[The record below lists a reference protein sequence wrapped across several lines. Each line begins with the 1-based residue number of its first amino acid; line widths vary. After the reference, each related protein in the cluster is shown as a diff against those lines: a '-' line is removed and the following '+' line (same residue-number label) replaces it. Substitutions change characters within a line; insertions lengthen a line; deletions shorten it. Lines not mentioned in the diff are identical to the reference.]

1 MGMPPRDT
9 LLKWK
14 DSLQR
19 ENNAG
24 QECVIQGP
32 FGAYS
37 TESIDTLLRLH
48 KANAIKTEVTK
59 ELAWFKSSTPTP
71 GMVAEHPSPTSIA
84 KFKTLIHSTQYDQ
97 YIPGFGM
104 DPDELSRIC
113 CNRWLSC
120 DHILWV
126 VQKLNSM
133 QSSTMCCYL
142 NYAGNVKRFVTR
154 RLPVGTPKPSSLL
167 FILNVG
173 KSSNGSVYMGDNVQ
187 QGNHWSICYL
197 DKSKKTVTYAD
208 SLAYNVPANLR
219 QKVLEFHREIY
230 GEEMGGFTY
239 TKCHDHT
246 ASTGGKCGVKCAR
259 SYPLQTCGSVCGLVA
274 VTSAALACL
283 ENATFQN
290 LINIEECP
298 QETSQLSNFFF
309 KTPTRYAKYLRLV
322 LATWFAE
329 NTIKLTYICPNP
341 KAESLSNNFPSKDA
355 SSVSSSA
362 IPPNII
368 KPQPVGEH
376 LKVHVNAVADST
388 KNHSKDACTDS
399 TQKSKSKP
407 QEEDNHQQVKVEPA
421 WEKDNHQ
428 QMKVGSAQGKDNHQQ
443 VKVEGTHAAP
453 ERKVNSSKSGPS
465 KIHKCPHCPQT
476 CNKLFNLRRHITR
489 HHKNIDGNSS
499 DKENI
504 PMELKSAHEGR
515 CFCLDCEYR
524 CHKIKVLREHLEKCH
539 NVKFQTENIAFE
551 TDAGTVYKYKYSVIQ
566 Y

>member
-1 MGMPPRDT
+1 MPPRDT

-84 KFKTLIHSTQYDQ
+84 KFKTLINSTQYDQ

-239 TKCHDHT
+239 TKCHDCIYKYT
-246 ASTGGKCGVKCAR
+246 MYIFIYCRFTEKACCSSKER
-259 SYPLQTCGSVCGLVA
+259 S
-274 VTSAALACL
+274 SAC
-283 ENATFQN
+283 
-290 LINIEECP
+290 
-298 QETSQLSNFFF
+298 NFTIWHW
-309 KTPTRYAKYLRLV
+309 KGLRL
-322 LATWFAE
+322 
-329 NTIKLTYICPNP
+329 I
-341 KAESLSNNFPSKDA
+341 
-355 SSVSSSA
+355 
-362 IPPNII
+362 
-368 KPQPVGEH
+368 Q
-376 LKVHVNAVADST
+376 NALGLDLRGTRDYFS
-388 KNHSKDACTDS
+388 H
-399 TQKSKSKP
+399 
-407 QEEDNHQQVKVEPA
+407 EA
-421 WEKDNHQ
+421 WT
-428 QMKVGSAQGKDNHQQ
+428 M
-443 VKVEGTHAAP
+443 
-453 ERKVNSSKSGPS
+453 
-465 KIHKCPHCPQT
+465 
-476 CNKLFNLRRHITR
+476 
-489 HHKNIDGNSS
+489 
-499 DKENI
+499 
-504 PMELKSAHEGR
+504 
-515 CFCLDCEYR
+515 
-524 CHKIKVLREHLEKCH
+524 LEKLS
-539 NVKFQTENIAFE
+539 KWM
-551 TDAGTVYKYKYSVIQ
+551 
-566 Y
+566 